1 MFKTRSLLFILVLA
15 LCFTAVSCSAF
26 AADGSNETADASEGT
41 PGLSYKLS
49 SDGESYMCT
58 GIGNA
63 TTTDIVIPATYKGK
77 PVTLI
82 DNGAF
87 YNCVTMTSLTIQEG
101 VKAIQPYAFRGCVR
115 LESVTI
121 PDSVFYVGNRAFEF
135 CSSLTSLT
143 IVDVQDVEE
152 GTEGDAENETE
163 GTDLK
168 LIEESAF
175 KNCTKLTSV
184 TMPASTLL
192 VSRRTFD
199 GCTSLA
205 EVTLPAG
212 VEALAEGC
220 FGGCMALKTIYFG
233 GTVEQWENIAKGGLW
248 AADAEDVSVICS
260 DGTVTV
266 N

>member
-1 MFKTRSLLFILVLA
+1 MFKKKFLLLALAFA

-26 AADGSNETADASEGT
+26 AADGTSGQPNPSEGT

-49 SDGESYMCT
+49 TDGESYMCT

-63 TTTDIVIPATYKGK
+63 TTTDIVIPSTYKGK
-77 PVTLI
+77 PVLLI
-82 DNGAF
+82 ANGAF

-101 VKAIQPYAFRGCVR
+101 IQAIQPYAFRGCVR

-121 PDSVFYVGNRAFEF
+121 PDSVFYVGNRAFEY
-135 CSSLTSLT
+135 CTSLTSLT
-143 IVDVQDVEE
+143 IVDVENVEE
-152 GTEGDAENETE
+152 EKGEKEEQKE
-163 GTDLK
+163 LK
-168 LIEESAF
+168 LIDESAF
-175 KNCTKLTSV
+175 KLCSKLTSV
-184 TMPASTLL
+184 VMPASTLI
-192 VSRRTFD
+192 VNRRTFD

-220 FGGCMALKTIYFG
+220 FGGCRALKTIRFG
-233 GTVEQWENIAKGGLW
+233 GTVEQWEKIAKGGLW
-248 AADAEDVSVICS
+248 AADTVDVSVICS